1 MWLAIDVAT
10 GRTLD
15 QPFPTALRT
24 AVEHRI
30 GDDYA
35 FSTVGDVV
43 TEVFPVDRSVAPARR
58 IIATYTCIE
67 AITNMGEGATFRV
80 TYTNGTGRVQWMRIY
95 WCRRLRAWR
104 ANNDEFTVYPD

>member
-35 FSTVGDVV
+35 FTTVGDVV
-43 TEVFPVDRSVAPARR
+43 TEVFPVDGRVAPARR
-58 IIATYTCIE
+58 IIATYTCIDVRVHR
-67 AITNMGEGATFRV
+67 ATFRA
-80 TYTNGTGRVQWMRIY
+80 TYTDGTGRVQWIRIY